1 MTEELKALWLKFM
14 NATMNKDNEETKQ
27 TFKQIVQLRSAAIVT
42 ESVSNFSQLF
52 EHFLISRIKP
62 NIVPIILTVQMEL
75 DEDAIQVNLEHNN
88 NVIHVFYQVFGNEIE
103 YDHYYYE
110 NIDNDEEPEK
120 RGANIAIF
128 TSLIDAYKS
137 DNPSIFLTYADQ
149 IKVMLT

>member
-42 ESVSNFSQLF
+42 ESVSRFAQLF

-62 NIVPIILTVQMEL
+62 NIAPIILTVQMEL
-75 DEDAIQVNLEHNN
+75 DDDAIQVNLEHNN